1 MDMPATTDDFIKTKE
16 SLIALGLSVRIQNIL
31 LNSGINCLGDLLKLT
46 TEDLARMQ
54 NLDQKGIYQIESTLK
69 ETNVDELMDLMNRVK
84 KNQRNISKKQK
95 KILDMWNSA
104 DHTYKSIGEI
114 FGVSRERIRQVL
126 AQLKRKGFEIIST
139 QEASRGRR
147 KNLISEEVKSIDE
160 VKFTKMFHIGRSR
173 EEICNYFSINGNTYE
188 DIKKYFIET
197 GTISNRNRI
206 LDSIKFDIDNVDE
219 ITRYREDTIL
229 QMRDNNHRL
238 DDIASAL
245 EISKIRLTQ
254 IIKNMKD
261 KGISI
266 PNSRIS
272 GKSLPDEEITLR
284 VNKIEHCLDK
294 GMNVRQI
301 SHVIN
306 VSQHVI
312 KRLIYKH
319 LILNK

>member
-173 EEICNYFSINGNTYE
+173 EEICNYLSITGNTYE
-188 DIKKYFIET
+188 NIKKYFIEK

>member
-173 EEICNYFSINGNTYE
+173 EEICDYFSITGNTYE
-188 DIKKYFIET
+188 NIKKYFIEK